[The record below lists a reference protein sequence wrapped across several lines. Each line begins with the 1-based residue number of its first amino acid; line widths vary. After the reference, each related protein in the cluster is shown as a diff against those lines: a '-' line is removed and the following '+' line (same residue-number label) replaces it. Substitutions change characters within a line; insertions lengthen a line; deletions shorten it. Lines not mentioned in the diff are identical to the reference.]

1 MTSRERLVAASRGAE
16 VDRQPSLA
24 WLNGADGVDATVV
37 AGKSNIERGADSSVV
52 LAEVSNPFGLA
63 LEKGIDL
70 NKALRDNPAI
80 GNEVLDNL
88 VEEVRGTIAAR
99 LESGADGIFYRL
111 HGANPQ
117 HCSPMQYGGY
127 YLERDREL
135 LEEVSEATLNVLFLS
150 GEQDLY
156 IDFVSDLPAQLFAWD
171 SDLTKISAA
180 DVRSARKGAVAS
192 ADPTSDVLLKI
203 GRKNYLSNLE
213 QPNLG

>member
-1 MTSRERLVAASRGAE
+1 MTSRERLIAVSRGGEA
-16 VDRQPSLA
+16 DRQPSLG
-24 WLNGADGVDATVV
+24 WLNVAEGADATVAV
-37 AGKSNIERGADSSVV
+37 IDSTLDRTVEGPVV
-52 LAEVSNPFGLA
+52 LAEVANPFGLA

-70 NKALRDNPAI
+70 NKALRDDPSV
-80 GNEVLDNL
+80 GNEMLDTL
-88 VEEVRGTIAAR
+88 VAEVRETIAAK
-99 LESGADGIFYRL
+99 LGGGVDGIFYRL

-127 YLERDREL
+127 YLERDREI
-135 LEEVSEATLNVLFLS
+135 LEEVSDATLNVLFVA
-150 GEQDLY
+150 GGQDLY

-171 SDLTKISAA
+171 SELTKITAA
-180 DVRSARKGAVAS
+180 DVRSCRKGAVAS